1 MVMVPEKPLDE
12 TSSQRTHRQHFKR
25 SAAKWALAA
34 GVSGLIGLS
43 AFYAS
48 NWRALEHLPQL
59 ARAHT
64 AHERVKWTRLTQVSP
79 WFPKALIATEDRSFY
94 TNWGISFQGIA
105 RAALVDLQTGQFT
118 QGGSTITQELV
129 RDLMLSSAK
138 TIPRKVSGI
147 LLSLMTTALYSK
159 QQILTMF
166 INEVYLGDNAY
177 GVGQAAQSYFGI
189 TAKHLN
195 LPESALLAGLPQLP
209 SVYDPL
215 VNYKLAK
222 LRQLQV
228 LNGMVRDH
236 MITHQQA
243 MRAYRAPLPLK

>member
-1 MVMVPEKPLDE
+1 MIPERPE
-12 TSSQRTHRQHFKR
+12 SEVSSQGRRLQHFKR
-25 SAAKWALAA
+25 TVAKGALAA
-34 GVSGLIGLS
+34 GIFGIIGLG
-43 AFYAS
+43 AFYAA
-48 NWRALEHLPQL
+48 NWQSLQHLPQL
-59 ARAHT
+59 ARAVSS
-64 AHERVKWTRLTQVSP
+64 HERVKWTRLNQVSP

-105 RAALVDLQTGQFT
+105 RAAWIDLQTGQFT

-129 RDLMLSSAK
+129 RDLVLSPAK
-138 TIPRKVSGI
+138 TIPRKVSGV

-177 GVGQAAQSYFGI
+177 GVGQAARSYFGVS
-189 TAKHLN
+189 AQHLN
-195 LPESALLAGLPQLP
+195 LPESAMLAGLPQLP

-222 LRQLQV
+222 MRQLQV
-228 LNGMVRDH
+228 LNSMVQDH
-236 MITHQQA
+236 MISHQQA